1 MRVADTCRVFLG
13 RMVVSLSN
21 DLELEVRKEIQRV
34 YQSKQGAVSIFFE
47 MLIRRYLNGDSES
60 E

>member
-1 MRVADTCRVFLG
+1 LG

>member
-1 MRVADTCRVFLG
+1 
-13 RMVVSLSN
+13 MVVSLSD

-34 YQSKQGAVSIFFE
+34 YQSKQGSVSIFFE
-47 MLIRRYLNGDSES
+47 MLVRRYLNGGTES